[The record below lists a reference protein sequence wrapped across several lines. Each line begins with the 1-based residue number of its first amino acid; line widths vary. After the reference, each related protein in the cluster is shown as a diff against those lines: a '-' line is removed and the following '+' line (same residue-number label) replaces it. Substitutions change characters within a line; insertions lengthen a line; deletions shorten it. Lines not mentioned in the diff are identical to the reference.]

1 MYTEH
6 KVCVSLWNS
15 SLTSAHTSSFHN
27 TLSLCVRG
35 HACTCFM
42 CGFMNIR
49 VCVCVHARSPPQFS
63 VSVAAQKAYHACNT
77 FPAYWSVYDP
87 FAHQKWLWKTTIP
100 SPVKLGKGLVV
111 RLKRTQQE
119 FGLNKKK
126 RGRQRKRTDVWH
138 FSREEKKKNS
148 AQEPKRTPDTDAA
161 LLCHWFNQRTQ
172 RCARGINYLLK
183 NIQSIIC

>member
-1 MYTEH
+1 M
-6 KVCVSLWNS
+6 SGLP
-15 SLTSAHTSSFHN
+15 
-27 TLSLCVRG
+27 LCKLLPDLCPHIFFSQHSVIMR
-35 HACTCFM
+35 ARTCMHMFYVW
-42 CGFMNIR
+42 IHEYP
-49 VCVCVHARSPPQFS
+49 CVCVHARSPPQFC

-138 FSREEKKKNS
+138 FSREEKKKTQRKS
-148 AQEPKRTPDTDAA
+148 QKGLQIQM
-161 LLCHWFNQRTQ
+161 LLCSATDSTRELN
-172 RCARGINYLLK
+172 NVPEV
-183 NIQSIIC
+183 